1 MIICMKNID
10 LIVTFSVLQIIML
23 QNESFDDLKSFKH
36 YSYKGYVWLRYIFR
50 LKKKNQETRLKLK
63 VICKLPYDTYSMC
76 SCKICRCKLQI
87 MSLKIYAIC

>member
-1 MIICMKNID
+1 MKNID

-50 LKKKNQETRLKLK
+50 LKKKKSRNKTQIKS
-63 VICKLPYDTYSMC
+63 Y
-76 SCKICRCKLQI
+76 LQTSVRYI
-87 MSLKIYAIC
+87 FYV